1 MRKNIKM
8 IKLSKTSDYPEIF
21 EFLSSVFMIIEI
33 RASVG
38 KENGIAFEVR
48 TNEKNHT
55 ISHVHARY
63 GEYNISIAI
72 ETGEVLA
79 GNLPKKQSK
88 LAQQWVASNQDKLKS
103 DWSNIAIS
111 SISHMTMTGLSS
123 VDN

>member
-1 MRKNIKM
+1 M
-8 IKLSKTSDYPEIF
+8 IKSSNMFDYPEIYD
-21 EFLSSVFMIIEI
+21 FLSSVFMIVEI

-38 KENGIAFEVR
+38 KENGIASEVR

-88 LAQQWVASNQDKLKS
+88 LAQQWVVSNQDKLKN
-103 DWSNIAIS
+103 DWLNIAIS
-111 SISHMTMTGLSS
+111 SISHMTMTRLGSI
-123 VDN
+123 DN

>member
-1 MRKNIKM
+1 M
-8 IKLSKTSDYPEIF
+8 IKSSEMSDYPEIYD
-21 EFLSSVFMIIEI
+21 FLSLVFMIIEI

-38 KENGIAFEVR
+38 KENGIVFEVR

-79 GNLPKKQSK
+79 GNLPKQQSK

-103 DWSNIAIS
+103 DWLNIAIS

-123 VDN
+123 VDNKNI